1 MKQHD
6 LTTLTEIIDRFD
18 FEKVHAYMKL
28 TKWHWAGSP
37 EAPSIDEMKRT
48 VCSLFYALQDR
59 PRDNN
64 KCSTGG
70 FVLSY
75 FTWDSGIEYNL
86 TFSLET
92 VYLSG
97 PLEEK

>member
-1 MKQHD
+1 MKRHD
-6 LTTLTEIIDRFD
+6 LNTLAEIIDRFD
-18 FEKVHAYMKL
+18 FEKVHAYMVL
-28 TKWHWAGSP
+28 TKWHWLGSS
-37 EAPSIDEMKRT
+37 EAPSIEELKET
-48 VCSLFYALQDR
+48 VCQLFYSLQNCY
-59 PRDNN
+59 RDNN

-75 FTWDSGIEYNL
+75 FTWDSGVEYNL

-97 PLEEK
+97 PLEEV